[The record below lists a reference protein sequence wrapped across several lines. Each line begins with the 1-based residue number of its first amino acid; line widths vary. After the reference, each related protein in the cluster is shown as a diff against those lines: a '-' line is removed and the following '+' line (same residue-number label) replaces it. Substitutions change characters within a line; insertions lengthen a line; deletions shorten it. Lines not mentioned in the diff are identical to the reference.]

1 MVVPSPT
8 RFAVYPVSALSTLDP
23 PPIAAG
29 HGAAKVVAADRLQQ
43 VQMRGDSGD
52 LEEIILNAAAQ
63 QQDGGTLVLPVEGVG
78 RAGLDAVC
86 LVGQRLIRRWGW
98 PWVSGGQKCN

>member
-1 MVVPSPT
+1 MVALSPT

-29 HGAAKVVAADRLQQ
+29 HGAAEVAAADRLQQ

-52 LEEIILNAAAQ
+52 LEEIILNAAAP
-63 QQDGGTLVLPVEGVG
+63 QQDGGPLVLPVAGVG
-78 RAGLDAVC
+78 RVGLYAVC
-86 LVGQRLIRRWGW
+86 LVGQRFTRRWG
-98 PWVSGGQKCN
+98 

>member
-1 MVVPSPT
+1 MVALSPT

-29 HGAAKVVAADRLQQ
+29 HGAAEVAAADRLQQ

-63 QQDGGTLVLPVEGVG
+63 QQDGGPLY
-78 RAGLDAVC
+78 C
-86 LVGQRLIRRWGW
+86 Q
-98 PWVSGGQKCN
+98 